1 MNTFLSLT
9 SDIHLTNMA
18 ETMEFVRKMEA
29 VANSVQAVY
38 SNSLADGNIQ
48 MQSRSSGYIQQILN
62 MINQKIDSATAHILR
77 FVDHHVNEKSEIF
90 VEESANQVSMGIWAS
105 YSDVRLIRKSIQFE
119 KMGIQLDIPKQILN
133 QEARYVH
140 RIIRIPIDSSNT
152 DFMGF
157 SISGTKP
164 LKWSK
169 KRVLGDIIQI
179 DILLPPPQA
188 FTIRAKKW
196 TVRDN
201 SAAAFMVQRSAY
213 PSSVGSRCYFKVP
226 SDVLMSDDVRIGLW
240 DSENKDWTKEGLSD
254 FQYSESTR
262 MAQFHI
268 AAVGTIALVRESVWE
283 MPYKSWSLKATRNVN
298 EEIDVAV
305 VSTGVKSMVFEVGG
319 SHFER
324 QACFTLQT
332 ANHELVINIVGTH
345 CVLISPVRTEFSDLI
360 GVRLSPGLLLTKL
373 QRRGVNL
380 LPTADDLASVAD
392 IVPKVFLLLHLLLLL
407 LFILR
412 DFSSKTSMIIYAGEL
427 FLRHTTL
434 QFRHL
439 SYDRLSLYLSLSIM
453 LLVLF
458 L

>member
-140 RIIRIPIDSSNT
+140 RILRIPIESSAT
-152 DFMGF
+152 ADLIGL
-157 SISGTKP
+157 SLSGTKA
-164 LKWSK
+164 LKRSK

-188 FTIRAKKW
+188 FTMRAKKW

-201 SAAAFMVQRSAY
+201 SASAFMVQRSTY

-226 SDVLMSDDVRIGLW
+226 SDVVMSDDVRIGLW

-268 AAVGTIALVRESVWE
+268 AAVGTIALVRDRVWE
-283 MPYKSWSLKATRNVN
+283 LPYKGWSLRATRNVN
-298 EEIDVAV
+298 EEINIDVAV
-305 VSTGVKSMVFEVGG
+305 MSSREQSMVYEVGG
-319 SHFER
+319 KHFEQ
-324 QACFTLQT
+324 QACFTLNT
-332 ANHELVINIVGTH
+332 ANHELVINIVGTY
-345 CVLISPVRTEFSDLI
+345 CVLTGPKRTEFSDLL
-360 GVRLSPGLLLTKL
+360 GVPLSPGLLLTKL

-380 LPTADDLASVAD
+380 LPTDEDLACVEG
-392 IVPKVFLLLHLLLLL
+392 IVPKVPFLPFLLS
-407 LFILR
+407 F
-412 DFSSKTSMIIYAGEL
+412 L
-427 FLRHTTL
+427 FLFL
-434 QFRHL
+434 G
-439 SYDRLSLYLSLSIM
+439 SL
-453 LLVLF
+453 
-458 L
+458 

>member
-9 SDIHLTNMA
+9 SDIHLTNMV

-29 VANSVQAVY
+29 VASSVQAVY
-38 SNSLADGNIQ
+38 SDSLADGNIQ

-62 MINQKIDSATAHILR
+62 MINQKIDSATAHMLR

-90 VEESANQVSMGIWAS
+90 VEESANQVTMGVWAS

-140 RIIRIPIDSSNT
+140 RILRIPIDSSAAA
-152 DFMGF
+152 DL
-157 SISGTKP
+157 IGTKP
-164 LKWSK
+164 LKRSK

-188 FTIRAKKW
+188 FTMRAKKW

-201 SAAAFMVQRSAY
+201 SAAAFMVQRSPY

-226 SDVLMSDDVRIGLW
+226 SDVVMSDDVRIGLW

-268 AAVGTIALVRESVWE
+268 AAVGTIALVRDRVWE
-283 MPYKSWSLKATRNVN
+283 LPYKSWSLRATRNVY
-298 EEIDVAV
+298 EEINVEVAV
-305 VSTGVKSMVFEVGG
+305 LNSGEQSMVYEVGG
-319 SHFER
+319 KHFEQ
-324 QACFTLQT
+324 QACFTLDT
-332 ANHELVINIVGTH
+332 ANHKLVINIVGTY
-345 CVLISPVRTEFSDLI
+345 CVLTEPKRTEFSDLL
-360 GVRLSPGLLLTKL
+360 GVPLSPGLLLTKL

-380 LPTADDLASVAD
+380 LPTDEDLACVEEV
-392 IVPKVFLLLHLLLLL
+392 VPKVILFLF
-407 LFILR
+407 LFLFLFSFLFLFLFLFL
-412 DFSSKTSMIIYAGEL
+412 FSS
-427 FLRHTTL
+427 
-434 QFRHL
+434 
-439 SYDRLSLYLSLSIM
+439 
-453 LLVLF
+453 
-458 L
+458 